1 MGSFRHVPTTGA
13 SSSASTSGVDCP
25 APGGA
30 SLPHRP
36 GPTQACLNPFTAG
49 QADWLRD
56 LLASYLKEPA
66 AEAVLRGRARA
77 LMVAVMPVL
86 TWARDHAGVPI
97 TQEGAR
103 MVLSGAGIDALLSSR
118 ALLVPGPQG
127 EPPAR
132 VTVASLPDEQLDP
145 LRSYLEDLPGFDPSR
160 SFAEQ
165 RSATAAVLHSTVLDA
180 GLPVRRPHPV

>member
-1 MGSFRHVPTTGA
+1 MGSSRHVPTAGA
-13 SSSASTSGVDCP
+13 PASASTLGAGCP
-25 APGGA
+25 AQGGA

-36 GPTQACLNPFTAG
+36 GQTQAHLNPFTVG

-56 LLASYLKEPA
+56 LFATYLKEPA

-77 LMVAVMPVL
+77 LVVAVMPVL
-86 TWARDHAGVPI
+86 TWARDQAGVPI
-97 TQEGAR
+97 TQEGMRLA
-103 MVLSGAGIDALLSSR
+103 LSGAGIDALLSGR
-118 ALLVPGPQG
+118 TLLVPEPQG

-132 VTVASLPDEQLDP
+132 VTVAALLDVQLDP

-165 RSATAAVLHSTVLDA
+165 GSAAAIQHSTVLDA
-180 GLPVRRPHPV
+180 GLPVRRPHRV